1 MSAVMATVAERQGE
15 STRIWSRTFII
26 IFVANM
32 AMNLGQ
38 MMSNSLLSVYAKSL
52 GASAS
57 AIGVLMSTFAI
68 TALLFKIVAGP
79 AMDTYNRKYLVI
91 GAMLL
96 LATAFLGFSM
106 ASSVRTLMAFRLV
119 QGAGQAFGNVCF
131 LAMVAAVLPKERYGA
146 GMGYYSLAQV
156 VSQAIG
162 PTVGLWLSGLFG
174 FSATFLI
181 NTGVM
186 LLAVLFALQIKLPF
200 KRTKQF
206 RINLHNIVAKE
217 ALLPAL
223 LMFCLMTAFFVV
235 NAFLIVYAAEQ
246 GVTAGI
252 GLFFTVSAVTMVFS
266 RPYVGRLTD
275 RYGLVKVLIP
285 ALLSDVVAF
294 FIISGAHTL
303 WMFLVAALISA
314 FGFGACQP
322 ALQTLAM
329 KSVPNERRGAA
340 SSTNFI
346 GVDLGTLTGPVVA
359 GVIAQS
365 FGYAVMWRVMVIPML
380 VAMLLVYLFRARI
393 ATIEH
398 SFSTRVEATH

>member
-1 MSAVMATVAERQGE
+1 MSAVAATTAREE
-15 STRIWSRTFII
+15 SAFTVIWSKTFVI
-26 IFVANM
+26 IFLANM

-52 GASAS
+52 GATAG
-57 AIGVLMSTFAI
+57 AIGLLMSSFAI

-79 AMDTYNRKYLVI
+79 AMDTYNRKYLVM
-91 GAMLL
+91 GAMSL
-96 LATAFLGFSM
+96 LAVAFLGFSF
-106 ASSVRTLMAFRLV
+106 AGSVRTLLAFRLV

-131 LAMVAAVLPKERYGA
+131 LAMVAEVLPKEKYGT

-162 PTVGLWLSGLFG
+162 PTVGLWLSGLVG

-181 NTGVM
+181 NTAVM
-186 LLAVLFALQIKLPF
+186 LVAVLLAMQIRLPF
-200 KRTKQF
+200 KRTRQF
-206 RINLHNIVAKE
+206 KIKLDNIIAKE

-223 LMFCLMTAFFVV
+223 LLFCLMSAFFVV
-235 NAFLIVYAAEQ
+235 NSFLIVFAQEQ
-246 GVTAGI
+246 GVTTGI
-252 GLFFTVSAVTMVFS
+252 GLFFTVTAVTMVFS
-266 RPYVGRLTD
+266 RPFAGRLTD

-285 ALLSDVVAF
+285 ALLADVVAF
-294 FIISGAHTL
+294 FIISSAHAL

-346 GVDLGTLTGPVVA
+346 GIDLGTLTGPVIAGLVA
-359 GVIAQS
+359 QA
-365 FGYAVMWRVMVIPML
+365 FGYAVMWRVMVIPL
-380 VAMLLVYLFRARI
+380 IAAMGLAYLFRARI
-393 ATIEH
+393 GAIEH
-398 SFSTRVEATH
+398 DFGARVQAAH